1 MIRPRIEAWGVAVAV
16 SLATLLAPVEAGAV
30 KIEAREDVF
39 VDVRYLLQ
47 PYVVLSNDPTASP
60 AFTSD
65 FYIRR
70 SRIILGGQVSP
81 FVSFFMETDMPNWG
95 KGGDWSN
102 PTFFV
107 QDALVSFNVHEAFKV
122 SVGMLLIPFVHQ
134 AKQGATSLH
143 TLDYHGALIRY
154 PAGKVW
160 RDNGVEFRGILAG
173 GRIDYRV
180 AITNGVTGTPHDIP
194 RFSGRVAV
202 NFAEAE
208 SGLFYGGTYL
218 GKKKVVSLGAAFD
231 AQPEAFGG
239 ADAYYAFGGD
249 FFLDLPLGKNR
260 LSGQVNYVYYG
271 GSANPDAGMGVLFD
285 LGYAIGKLEP
295 LVAVDWFMP
304 RGAAGGDDHLFGG
317 HVGLNWWLIGHRASI
332 KFDLG
337 IVKEPGEGISD
348 AARVATIQTQL
359 LL

>member
-1 MIRPRIEAWGVAVAV
+1 MFGEGLTMRLSAA
-16 SLATLLAPVEAGAV
+16 LALLFTLVPAGPAGAV
-30 KIEAREDVF
+30 KIEASEDVF

-47 PYVVLSNDPTASP
+47 PHVVLSNDPAASP

-107 QDALVSFNVHEAFKV
+107 QDALVSFDVHEAFKV
-122 SVGMLLIPFVHQ
+122 SVGMLLIPFVHH

-143 TLDYHGALIRY
+143 TLDYHGGMVRY

-173 GRIDYRV
+173 GRLDYRV

-194 RFSGRVAV
+194 RFSGRLAL
-202 NFAEAE
+202 NLADAE

-218 GKKKVVSLGAAFD
+218 GKKKVVSFGAAFD
-231 AQPEAFGG
+231 VQPEAFGG
-239 ADAYYAFGGD
+239 
-249 FFLDLPLGKNR
+249 
-260 LSGQVNYVYYG
+260 
-271 GSANPDAGMGVLFD
+271 
-285 LGYAIGKLEP
+285 
-295 LVAVDWFMP
+295 
-304 RGAAGGDDHLFGG
+304 
-317 HVGLNWWLIGHRASI
+317 
-332 KFDLG
+332 
-337 IVKEPGEGISD
+337 SD
-348 AARVATIQTQL
+348 A
-359 LL
+359 

>member
-1 MIRPRIEAWGVAVAV
+1 
-16 SLATLLAPVEAGAV
+16 
-30 KIEAREDVF
+30 EDVF
-39 VDVRYLLQ
+39 VDVGYLLQ
-47 PYVVLSNDPTASP
+47 PHLVLGNDPTAAP
-60 AFTSD
+60 EFTSD
-65 FYIRR
+65 FYLRR
-70 SRIILGGQVSP
+70 SRLMLGGQVSP
-81 FVSFFMETDMPNWG
+81 FVSFFVATDMPNWG

-102 PTFFV
+102 PDLLV
-107 QDALVSFNVHEAFKV
+107 QDAVVSFGAHEAFRV

-134 AKQGATSLH
+134 AKQDPGTLH
-143 TLDYHGALIRY
+143 TLDFHDAVLRSPTGVAR
-154 PAGKVW
+154 
-160 RDNGVEFRGILAG
+160 RDNGIEFRGLLAG
-173 GRIDYRV
+173 GRLDYRV
-180 AITNGVTGTPHDIP
+180 AITNGVAGTPHDIP
-194 RFSGRVAV
+194 RLSGRVAV
-202 NFAEAE
+202 NFADAE
-208 SGLFYGGTYL
+208 PGLFLGGTHL
-218 GKKKVVSLGAAFD
+218 GDKKVVSIGAAFD

-249 FFLDLPLGKNR
+249 FFLDVPMGGNR
-260 LSGQVNYVYYG
+260 LSSQVNYVYYG

-332 KFDLG
+332 KLDLG
-337 IVKEPGEGISD
+337 IVKEPGEGISN